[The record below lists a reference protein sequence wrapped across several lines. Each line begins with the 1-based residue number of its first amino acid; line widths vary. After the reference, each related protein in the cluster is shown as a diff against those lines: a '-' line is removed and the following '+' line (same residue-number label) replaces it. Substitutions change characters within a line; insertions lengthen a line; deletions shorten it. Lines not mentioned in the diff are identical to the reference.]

1 MKIYCSRGGDLC
13 VYIAGEEGGFCLV
26 VVVGGDLHTRDIA
39 RDVEVRCKYPHTINI
54 TGGEILQS

>member
-1 MKIYCSRGGDLC
+1 MKIYCSRGGDLHC

-39 RDVEVRCKYPHTINI
+39 RDVVVRGKYPHTINI
-54 TGGEILQS
+54 AGGEIL